1 MDRSI
6 NFRGIAGSA
15 GNIMQGM
22 GKFVF
27 GNEGLDSKEDSYVER
42 YLDRISNGTI
52 PDDRRS
58 AMTELQSLVA
68 ESRLA
73 QMSFGAMGFPILL
86 NIFKEDR
93 EDVELVRG
101 ALETFV
107 SALTPIEMSQGP
119 KTEVQPASVNSDL
132 LSRETENIS
141 LLLSLLSEEDFYVRY
156 YTIQLLTALLTNSLK
171 RLQEAILL
179 IPRGITVLMD
189 MLMDREFLFIYGR
202 GGWRAA
208 LFIIGTV

>member
-1 MDRSI
+1 
-6 NFRGIAGSA
+6 
-15 GNIMQGM
+15 M

-27 GNEGLDSKEDSYVER
+27 GNEGLESKEDSYVER

-68 ESRLA
+68 ESHSA

-86 NIFKEDR
+86 NVLKEDR

-107 SALTPIEMSQGP
+107 I
-119 KTEVQPASVNSDL
+119 
-132 LSRETENIS
+132 
-141 LLLSLLSEEDFYVRY
+141 
-156 YTIQLLTALLTNSLK
+156 
-171 RLQEAILL
+171 ILDQH
-179 IPRGITVLMD
+179 G
-189 MLMDREFLFIYGR
+189 
-202 GGWRAA
+202 
-208 LFIIGTV
+208 